1 MNLAE
6 LDHIRFSY
14 DGGATWALDDASLT
28 VHEGDY
34 VALTGANG
42 SGKSTLARLIAGLA
56 APDTGTVILLGHT
69 VFSPAGPDADA
80 YRAARR
86 GIGAVFQNPEDQ
98 LVTTVLEDDVAFGPE
113 NLGIPRDGDG
123 GNGNGIGNGD
133 DNGRG
138 DDGNGRGSDG
148 DGDDNGNSDGNDNG
162 RGRGGIG
169 ERIAES
175 LHAVRLDDM
184 RRANPIRMSGGQ
196 QQRAAIAGMLA
207 MRPRLLVLDEPTAM
221 LDPLAR
227 REVMDV
233 LDELH
238 AAGTT
243 IVHVTHHPDE
253 IARARRIIRLEHG
266 QVADVSGTLPSPPPA
281 GAPAQ
286 RVGVVLQQTTH
297 SPAAGIMLSVSHVS
311 YAYAGGDGPILD
323 DVSLAVRR
331 GETVALMGANGSGK
345 STLLRLICALA
356 KPDSGSIT
364 VDGIRVEKAKRR
376 DLAVL
381 RRTVGLV
388 MQHPERQLFAD
399 TVRDDV
405 AYGPTNQGLPQAEI
419 DARVDEAL
427 RIARMDGLA
436 DRSPFDLSGGQQRL
450 AAIAGV
456 VACRPKLLV
465 MDEPTAGLD
474 ADARERVYRLVDDL
488 KARGVTV
495 LVVTHSHTEARRMAD
510 RIVDMVSLSG
520 AGGTD
525 THAALGIPAGKNA
538 PENVSRDVSQ
548 RVSRNV
554 SRSVS
559 HTAAKSSPIARLDP
573 RVKMVA
579 FLVAMFSAFAI
590 GNAWQLLL
598 GAAFTV
604 GVTAAARL
612 RPARLLGSVRMF
624 LGLFA
629 MMGLLNMFFVR
640 TGSTLFTVGPIP
652 VTDDG
657 VATAVLYTCRFALVI
672 ILGAVFLATTTPT
685 AITDAFA
692 SLLSPLHRLGV
703 HTQEIALVLSLALRF
718 IPTLAVE
725 AQAVADA
732 QAARGGSI
740 ETGSLPQ
747 RVKAMTSIIV
757 PIFAGALRH
766 ADNLSLALDARCY
779 EEGVR
784 RTHWR
789 VMRVSARDVAFIAML
804 VLYLIAL
811 VALAILPGLI

>member
-14 DGGATWALDDASLT
+14 DGGATWALDDVSLT

-34 VALTGANG
+34 LALTGANG
-42 SGKSTLARLIAGLA
+42 SGKSTLARLVAGLA
-56 APDTGTVILLGHT
+56 APDAGTVTLLGRT
-69 VFSPAGPDADA
+69 VFSPDTGADADA

-113 NLGIPRDGDG
+113 NLGVPRDGD
-123 GNGNGIGNGD
+123 
-133 DNGRG
+133 
-138 DDGNGRGSDG
+138 DGN
-148 DGDDNGNSDGNDNG
+148 
-162 RGRGGIG
+162 GRGGIG

-243 IVHVTHHPDE
+243 IIHVTHHPDE
-253 IARARRIIRLEHG
+253 IARASRIIHLDAG
-266 QVADVSGTLPSPPPA
+266 KIVPPFSPLISPPPA
-281 GAPAQ
+281 AASAT
-286 RVGVVLQQTTH
+286 RVGVVDPQPPRSASDDAAP
-297 SPAAGIMLSVSHVS
+297 SPVMLSLSHVS
-311 YAYAGGDGPILD
+311 YSYPGAAGPTLR
-323 DVSLAVRR
+323 DVSLDVRR
-331 GETVALMGANGSGK
+331 GEAVALMGANGSGK
-345 STLLRLICALA
+345 STLLRLVCALA
-356 KPDSGSIT
+356 KPDSGSVT
-364 VDGIRVEKAKRR
+364 VDGIRVEAAKRR
-376 DLAVL
+376 DLAAL

-399 TVRDDV
+399 TVREDV
-405 AYGPTNQGLPQAEI
+405 AYGPTNQGLPQTEI

-427 RIARMDGLA
+427 RVSRMSGLA
-436 DRSPFDLSGGQQRL
+436 ERSPFDLSGGQQRL

-456 VACRPKLLV
+456 IACRPKLLV

-474 ADARERVYRLVDDL
+474 EDARERVYRLIDDL
-488 KARGVTV
+488 HAKGVTV
-495 LVVTHSHTEARRMAD
+495 LVVTHSHAEARRMTD
-510 RIVDMVSLSG
+510 RIVDMAALSG
-520 AGGTD
+520 DGS
-525 THAALGIPAGKNA
+525 THASLGIPADAGTTGADRAHAEPA
-538 PENVSRDVSQ
+538 PRPGADGRGTTVAQ
-548 RVSRNV
+548 TV

-559 HTAAKSSPIARLDP
+559 QPVSQDVSRGSRNVPRIAAKSAPIARLDP

-598 GAAFTV
+598 GAAFTA
-604 GVTAAARL
+604 GVAVAARL
-612 RPARLLGSVRMF
+612 RPARLLGSVKMF

-629 MMGLLNMFFVR
+629 VMGLLNVFVVR
-640 TGSTLFTVGPIP
+640 TGTALFLLGSIP

-672 ILGAVFLATTTPT
+672 ILGAVFLAATTPT

-692 SLLSPLHRLGV
+692 ALLSPLHRLGV

-718 IPTLAVE
+718 IPTLAAE

-747 RVKAMTSIIV
+747 RMKAMTAIIV
-757 PIFAGALRH
+757 PVFAGALRH

-779 EEGVR
+779 EEGIR

-789 VMRVSARDVAFIAML
+789 VMRVAARDVAFIA
-804 VLYLIAL
+804 VLACYLSAL
-811 VALAILPGLI
+811 VALAMLL

>member
-14 DGGATWALDDASLT
+14 DGGAAWALDDASLT
-28 VHEGDY
+28 VREGDY

-56 APDTGTVILLGHT
+56 APDSGTVILLGRT

-113 NLGIPRDGDG
+113 NLGVPRDGD
-123 GNGNGIGNGD
+123 
-133 DNGRG
+133 
-138 DDGNGRGSDG
+138 DGN
-148 DGDDNGNSDGNDNG
+148 
-162 RGRGGIG
+162 GRGGIG

-243 IVHVTHHPDE
+243 IVHVTHHADE
-253 IARARRIIRLEHG
+253 IARAGRIVRLDG
-266 QVADVSGTLPSPPPA
+266 GRVVADGEECSVSGNDGSGVSRSTAAGPSPARPA
-281 GAPAQ
+281 GEG
-286 RVGVVLQQTTH
+286 RDV
-297 SPAAGIMLSVSHVS
+297 MLSVSHVS

-323 DVSLAVRR
+323 DVSLEVRE

-345 STLLRLICALA
+345 STLLRLVCALA

-364 VDGIRVEKAKRR
+364 VDGMRVDTAKRR
-376 DLAVL
+376 ELATL

-405 AYGPTNQGLPQAEI
+405 AYGPANQGLPQAEI
-419 DARVDEAL
+419 DERVDEAL
-427 RIARMDGLA
+427 RVARMNGLA

-456 VACRPKLLV
+456 IACRPKLLV

-474 ADARERVYRLVDDL
+474 ADARERVYRLIDDL
-488 KARGVTV
+488 HARGVTV
-495 LVVTHSHTEARRMAD
+495 LVVTHSHTEARRVAD
-510 RIVDMVSLSG
+510 RVVDMATLTG
-520 AGGTD
+520 AGT
-525 THAALGIPAGKNA
+525 THDELGIPVGATHDAGTGAADGAPTGTAFARHDSDGSQAVARRGPRNA
-538 PENVSRDVSQ
+538 PQRAVRDASRA
-548 RVSRNV
+548 
-554 SRSVS
+554 
-559 HTAAKSSPIARLDP
+559 TAKSSPVARLDP

-579 FLVAMFSAFAI
+579 FLVAMFSAFGI
-590 GNAWQLLL
+590 GDVCQLLA
-598 GAAFTV
+598 GAAFTA
-604 GVTAAARL
+604 GVVAAARL

-629 MMGLLNMFFVR
+629 VMGLLNVFFVR
-640 TGSTLFTVGPIP
+640 TGSTLFSVGPVP

-692 SLLSPLHRLGV
+692 ALLSPLHRLGV

-747 RVKAMTSIIV
+747 RVKAMTAIIV

-779 EEGVR
+779 EEGIR

-789 VMRVSARDVAFIAML
+789 VMRVAARDVAFAAVL
-804 VLYLIAL
+804 VLYLAAL
-811 VALAILPGLI
+811 VALAVVAA